1 MEYFMKKTL
10 HTVVLIFGVFTMG
23 VVSGNNLFGQNN
35 GTKNY
40 DSLALENVSSEDLLK
55 LKEDIEGQKTKL
67 ETERLQLLDKGLKQ
81 SKEYL
86 EKVSVSSTSTA
97 LVLLQRAE
105 YLLYALNDNFQTL
118 VDSISVE
125 NAKRLA
131 EWDRMKEDKR
141 QAWISQGKKDKEL
154 DELLDG
160 IEPPKQFPEPE
171 MDYSDVSKTYQQL
184 IESYPESQYVVDAM
198 YNIAYIREQEG
209 NQLRSRALTFPDQE
223 TRWKQEADKK
233 QREALK
239 MYQDL
244 AIRFPDSKYAPEAYN
259 RIAEYYFVR
268 GGDADL
274 QRAIKNYSKVLD
286 YPTAERFPEA
296 VYKLAWTHYRLGNY
310 PQAISYFTYLID
322 DVDSAKYYNNE
333 TQELDVEALVYI
345 GISFNRWAE
354 QIDLAQGTNEGGY
367 RLIKSY
373 IDEAKLSDKRYAPE
387 IMWQLGE
394 SYNLEQKD
402 TLALYAYKS
411 MIQNYPL
418 FWRAP
423 DAQYKIIQTY
433 DRLSRAVTDKVI
445 AKTLLDSVL
454 DNRYKLYNAYKP
466 NSEWSKSQ
474 EDKEIVAK
482 GNRMARDVLVE
493 NIYYFYGEAQA
504 SNDLGDWKVA
514 MDFSREFIKYFP
526 VDTNAYFF
534 HYNLAF
540 IQYRFFGLLDSA
552 YEDYVKVAT
561 IYPQDLYRYNAA
573 MTAYTIADSLYRKA
587 PYKKPANAPAD
598 SIIPLSSGEEKL
610 VDAINSYARIFSDTV
625 SSYPVDSLQ
634 NAKPVMGVPGKKTP
648 DFLAYAGQIYYN
660 HNNFGRSG
668 QYFNTIVTR
677 YPNSDKAQISQQY
690 LMQTYYDRKDFR
702 SSEIVAQRLLTSSV
716 SSKEQKEQ
724 ATNVI
729 FYSIYKRG
737 EDFQTNKE
745 SAKAAREFQ
754 RAYEEGTRIGYQKRD
769 DRALALFKSGIEYNN
784 SKELRRS
791 IKSYEMYADSFADL
805 KDAPN
810 ALWNVQSTYADLKE
824 MKAAAKT
831 AERLA
836 DNYPNYSVNKG
847 AATAEIALYNAEYYL
862 EQAAKHSNAL
872 GDSTDAKAM
881 NNEAIRVSEKF
892 VQRYPKSEYASTMD
906 FGIANLYFLV
916 GDEESAYKKY
926 RQFAA
931 TFPNDKRNVQSL
943 YDVGMNHL
951 RKNRRTEAT
960 AAFRDAIKKSDD
972 LKKINLDFNRYF
984 SSEAA
989 YELARMRYEDFAKIQ
1004 LKEPGVEY
1012 KEEMK
1017 IAIVKELMTLY
1028 EAVTSYAQIRT
1039 YEATYYRGLVREEVG
1054 DALATKQFQQEKDLV
1069 KYIQAQKD
1077 AYSVAS
1083 GAYRGA
1089 VEEYKN
1095 AYAFLDKAY
1104 EKFETDK
1111 KTLLDSISR
1120 VYPKSP
1126 DSAQMV
1132 FKWSWEGKTAK
1143 EKEYSLARQQELA
1156 IQYRDLARSKISR
1169 ILYAVAN
1176 SKKLILDTY
1185 LSAPLPKE
1193 ILPGTL
1199 DYISYQQQIL
1209 AKAVYPSVT
1218 DAIQAF
1224 ETAVREMDS
1233 LGINDKYTS
1242 ECRRNIVRFTG
1253 IVPGELAKLSFVTMQ
1268 LYTENSDHYRTVVAG
1283 GENYIDK
1290 KTGKDFYT
1298 IFYEIPIDMNTFI
1311 SQFAKPIGE
1320 QAVKTYALAVKQA
1333 KEKNLFDEDARQIQR
1348 EMFDFAYQFAKLN
1361 YQEADTADKYYK
1373 GYEAEYFK
1381 KQSDETFAYLSEA
1394 SATYSQVLGF
1404 AKENARSVLEEA
1416 FNSAESLELVKL
1428 VQDPKG
1434 AEGDNIAVTNDQG
1447 TKRIL
1452 SLLGKY
1458 DQYYAKLLQLKSLKR
1473 TYASN
1478 YDDWFSNNKF
1488 FDSWQTPA
1496 YSDINWYNA
1505 APPSSSEIVVHAVL
1519 DTNFAYPLWLG
1530 LGQSVVKPVLP
1541 KYVPPSEIVPV
1552 DTAALGSMTD
1562 SSMTDS
1568 STSNIPANSDSA
1580 AVDTS
1585 QTQSYIYDTRSM
1597 ADTWVLQDSSSKP
1610 VYTQDMIKK
1619 QLDTATVVYF
1629 RKTFTIAGN
1638 PQEGKL
1644 FIAADGSYD
1653 FYLNGVFIGSGLQEK
1668 PDVKGDSLDVQYLLQ
1683 ENFVQGT
1690 NVLAIA
1696 LKDIETPKEHHG
1708 IRLFME
1714 VSEVEDIAAQFAD
1727 PPLPPNEQ
1735 LKESLF
1741 RRGRVIRSR

>member
-1 MEYFMKKTL
+1 MKKVL
-10 HTVVLIFGVFTMG
+10 HTTVLFLSVFTMG
-23 VVSGNNLFGQNN
+23 VVSGGFLLAQDHV
-35 GTKNY
+35 TKHY

-55 LKEDIEGQKTKL
+55 LKEDIEGQKSKL

-105 YLLYALNDNFQTL
+105 YLLYSLNDNFQTI
-118 VDSISVE
+118 VDSISIE
-125 NAKRLA
+125 NAKRLG
-131 EWDRMKEDKR
+131 EWDRMREEKR
-141 QAWISQGKKDKEL
+141 QQWIAQGKKDKEL
-154 DELLDG
+154 EELLDG
-160 IEPPKQFPEPE
+160 IEPPNQFPEPE
-171 MDYSDVSKTYQQL
+171 MDYSDVSKTYQKL

-209 NQLRSRALTFPDQE
+209 NQLRSRALTFPEQE
-223 TRWKQEADKK
+223 TRWKQESEKK
-233 QREALK
+233 LREALK
-239 MYQDL
+239 IYQDL

-259 RIAEYYFVR
+259 RIAEFYFVR

-274 QRAIKNYSKVLD
+274 ERAIKNYSKVMD

-373 IDEAKLSDKRYAPE
+373 IDEAKLNEKRYAPE

-411 MIQNYPL
+411 LVQNYPQ

-423 DAQYKIIQTY
+423 DAQYKIVSTY
-433 DRLSRAVTDKVI
+433 DRLSRAVTDKAI

-454 DNRYKLYNAYKP
+454 ENRYKLYNAYKP
-466 NSEWSKSQ
+466 NSDWSKAQ

-504 SNDLGDWKVA
+504 SNDLGDWKIA

-561 IYPQDLYRYNAA
+561 LYPQDLYRYNAA

-587 PYKKPANAPAD
+587 PYKKPVNAPAD
-598 SIIPLSSGEEKL
+598 SIIPLSSGEENL
-610 VDAINSYARIFSDTV
+610 IDAINSYARIFSDTV
-625 SSYPVDSLQ
+625 TQYPVDSLQ
-634 NAKPVMGVPGKKTP
+634 NLKPVMGVPGKKTP

-690 LMQTYYDRKDFR
+690 LMQTYYDRKDYR
-702 SSEIVAQRLLTSSV
+702 SSEIVAKRLLESTV

-745 SAKAAREFQ
+745 PAKAAREFQ
-754 RAYEEGTRIGYQKRD
+754 RAYEEGTRIGYSKRD
-769 DRALALFKSGIEYNN
+769 DRALSLFKSGIEYNN
-784 SKELRRS
+784 SKELKRS
-791 IKSYEMYADSFADL
+791 ISAYEMYADSFPDL

-810 ALWNVQSTYADLKE
+810 ALWNVQATYADLKE
-824 MKAAAKT
+824 MKSAAKT

-836 DNYPNYSVNKG
+836 DTYPNYSVNKG
-847 AATAEIALYNAEYYL
+847 AVTAEIALYNAEYYV
-862 EQAAKHSNAL
+862 EQAAKRANAQ
-872 GDSTDAKAM
+872 GDSTEGKAM
-881 NNEAIRVSEKF
+881 NTEAIRISEKF
-892 VQRYPKSEYASTMD
+892 VKRYPKSEYASTMD
-906 FGIANLYFLV
+906 FGVANLYFLI
-916 GDEESAYKKY
+916 GDEERAYQKY

-960 AAFRDAIKKSDD
+960 SAFRDALKKSDD
-972 LKKINLDFNRYF
+972 LKKINLDFNKYF

-989 YELARMRYEDFAKIQ
+989 YELARMRYEDFAKIH
-1004 LKEPGVEY
+1004 LKEPGVEH

-1017 IAIVKELMTLY
+1017 ISIVKELMTLY

-1104 EKFETDK
+1104 EKFAADEK
-1111 KTLLDSISR
+1111 ELRDSINAL
-1120 VYPKSP
+1120 YPNSA

-1132 FKWSWEGKTAK
+1132 FKWTWEGKTAK
-1143 EKEYSLARQQELA
+1143 EKEFSLQRQQQLA
-1156 IQYRDLARSKISR
+1156 VQYRDLARSKISR

-1209 AKAVYPSVT
+1209 VKAVFPAVN
-1218 DAIQAF
+1218 DAILAF

-1233 LGINDKYTS
+1233 LGISDKYTS

-1253 IVPGELAKLSFVTMQ
+1253 IVPGELAKLSFITMQ
-1268 LYTENSDHYRTVVAG
+1268 LYTQNSDHYREVVAG

-1298 IFYEIPIDMNTFI
+1298 IFYEIPLDMNTFI
-1311 SQFAKPIGE
+1311 SQFAKPIAE
-1320 QAVKTYALAVKQA
+1320 QAIKTYATAVKQA

-1348 EMFDFAYQFAKLN
+1348 EMFEFAYQFARLN

-1381 KQSDETFAYLSEA
+1381 NQSDEAFLYYSEA
-1394 SATYSQVLGF
+1394 SATYSQVLSF
-1404 AKENARSVLEEA
+1404 ARENARSLLEEA
-1416 FNSAESLELVKL
+1416 FNSATTLELVKL
-1428 VQDPKG
+1428 KQDPNG
-1434 AEGDNIAVTNDQG
+1434 LEGDNIAVTNDQG

-1458 DQYYAKLLQLKSLKR
+1458 DQYYAKLLQLKSLTR

-1478 YDDWFSNNKF
+1478 YDDWLSNNKF
-1488 FDSWQTPA
+1488 FESWQTPA
-1496 YSDINWYNA
+1496 YSDLGWYNA
-1505 APPSSSEIVVHAVL
+1505 APPPNTEIAAHAIL
-1519 DTNFAYPLWLG
+1519 DTNFAYPLWIG
-1530 LGQSVVKPVLP
+1530 LGQSVVKPPLP
-1541 KYVPPSEIVPV
+1541 KYVPPIIVEPV
-1552 DTAALGSMTD
+1552 DTSITETLAD
-1562 SSMTDS
+1562 SAGIAPVIT
-1568 STSNIPANSDSA
+1568 DSA
-1580 AVDTS
+1580 AVVDS
-1585 QTQSYIYDTRSM
+1585 NETQSYIRG
-1597 ADTWVLQDSSSKP
+1597 ARLIGGTWVLQDTSVKP
-1610 VYTQDMIKK
+1610 VYTQDMIKR
-1619 QLDTATVVYF
+1619 QLDTAKIVYF
-1629 RKTFTIAGN
+1629 RKSFNIAGN
-1638 PQEGKL
+1638 PQEGKMY
-1644 FIAADGSYD
+1644 IAADGEYD
-1653 FYLNGVFIGSGLQEK
+1653 FYLNGVLIGSQQQEN
-1668 PDVKGDSLDVQYLLQ
+1668 PDVKGDSLDLHYLLQ

-1690 NVLAIA
+1690 NILAIVS
-1696 LKDIETPKEHHG
+1696 KDLETPKEHYG
-1708 IRLFME
+1708 IRLFLE
-1714 VSEVEDIAAQFAD
+1714 VNEVEDITAQFAD
-1727 PPLPPNEQ
+1727 PPLPPNDQ
-1735 LKESLF
+1735 LRELLI
-1741 RRGRVIRSR
+1741 RRARVVRSR

>member
-1 MEYFMKKTL
+1 MKKTSY
-10 HTVVLIFGVFTMG
+10 TVFLFLSAFAAGL
-23 VVSGNNLFGQNN
+23 VSGDRIFSQDQ
-35 GTKNY
+35 TSKNY

-55 LKEDIEGQKTKL
+55 LKEEIEGQKSKL
-67 ETERLQLLDKGLKQ
+67 ETERLELLEKGLKQ
-81 SKEYL
+81 SKDYL
-86 EKVSVSSTSTA
+86 EKVSVSSSSTA

-105 YLLYALNDNFQTL
+105 YLVSVLNDNFQTI
-118 VDSISVE
+118 VDSIATE
-125 NAKRLA
+125 NAARLA
-131 EWDRMKEDKR
+131 EWDRQREEKR
-141 QAWISQGKKDKEL
+141 QGWIAEGKKDKEL
-154 DELLDG
+154 EELLDG
-160 IEPPKQFPEPE
+160 IEPPQTFPEPE
-171 MDYSDVSKTYQQL
+171 MDYADILKTYQQL

-209 NQLRSRALTFPDQE
+209 NQLRSRALTFPEQE
-223 TRWKQEADKK
+223 SRWKQESDRK

-239 MYQDL
+239 IYQDL

-259 RIAEYYFVR
+259 RIAEFYFVR

-274 QRAIKNYSKVLD
+274 QKAIKNYSKVLD

-322 DVDSAKYYNNE
+322 DVDSSKYYNNE

-373 IDEAKLSDKRYAPE
+373 IDEAKLTDKRYAPE

-411 MIQNYPL
+411 MVMNYPL

-423 DAQYKIIQTY
+423 DAQYKIIATY
-433 DRLSRAVTDKVI
+433 DRLSRAVTDKTI
-445 AKTLLDSVL
+445 AKSLLDSVI

-466 NSEWSKSQ
+466 SSDWSKAQ

-493 NIYYFYGEAQA
+493 NIFYFYGEAQA
-504 SNDLGDWKVA
+504 SNELNDWKIA

-625 SSYPVDSLQ
+625 SQYPVDSLG
-634 NAKPVMGVPGKKTP
+634 NLKPVMGTPGKKTP
-648 DFLAYAGQIYYN
+648 DFLAYAGQIYHN
-660 HNNFGRSG
+660 HNDFARSG

-702 SSEIVAQRLLTSSV
+702 SSEIVAIRLLNSEV

-724 ATNVI
+724 AKNVI

-737 EDFQTNKE
+737 EEFQANKE
-745 SAKAAREFQ
+745 PAKAAREFQ
-754 RAYEEGTRIGYQKRD
+754 RAFEEGTRIGYNKRD
-769 DRALALFKSGIEYNN
+769 DRALSLFKSGIEYGN
-784 SKELRRS
+784 SKELKRS
-791 IKSYEMYADSFADL
+791 IHSFEMYADSFPDL

-824 MKAAAKT
+824 MKPAAKIS
-831 AERLA
+831 ERLS
-836 DNYPNYSVNKG
+836 DNYPNYSVNDG

-862 EQAAKHSNAL
+862 EQAAKRANAQ
-872 GDSTDAKAM
+872 GDSTEGKAM

-892 VQRYPKSEYASTMD
+892 VKRYPKSEYASTMD
-906 FGIANLYFLV
+906 FGVANLYFLV
-916 GDEESAYKKY
+916 GEEEKAYQKY

-960 AAFRDAIKKSDD
+960 SAFRDALKKSDD
-972 LKKINLDFNRYF
+972 LKRINLDFNKYF

-1028 EAVTSYAQIRT
+1028 EAVTGYAQIRT
-1039 YEATYYRGLVREEVG
+1039 YEATYYRGLVREEAG
-1054 DALATKQFQQEKDLV
+1054 DALATKQFAVERDLV
-1069 KYIQAQKD
+1069 KQIQAQKD
-1077 AYSVAS
+1077 AYFVAS
-1083 GAYRGA
+1083 QAYRGA

-1095 AYAFLDKAY
+1095 AYTFLDKAN
-1104 EKFETDK
+1104 EKFAGDQK
-1111 KTLLDSISR
+1111 AILDSTTR
-1120 VYPKSP
+1120 LFPNNA

-1132 FKWSWEGKTAK
+1132 FKWAWEGKTAK
-1143 EKEYSLARQQELA
+1143 EKEFSKARQQELA

-1176 SKKLILDTY
+1176 AKKLILEAY
-1185 LSAPLPKE
+1185 LNAPLPKE
-1193 ILPGTL
+1193 IAPGTL

-1209 AKAVYPSVT
+1209 AKAVLPAVN
-1218 DAIQAF
+1218 DAIAAF
-1224 ETAVREMDS
+1224 ETAVKEMDS

-1242 ECRRNIVRFTG
+1242 ECQRNIVRFTG
-1253 IVPGELAKLSFVTMQ
+1253 IVPSELAKLSFVTMQ
-1268 LYTENSDHYRTVVAG
+1268 LYTQNSDHYREVVAG

-1290 KTGKDFYT
+1290 PTGKDFYT
-1298 IFYEIPIDMNTFI
+1298 IFYEIPIDMNTYI

-1320 QAVKTYALAVKQA
+1320 QAVKTYAAAVKLA
-1333 KEKNLFDEDARQIQR
+1333 KTRNLFNEDARQIQR
-1348 EMFDFAYQFAKLN
+1348 EMFEFAYQFARLN
-1361 YQEADTADKYYK
+1361 YAEADTADKYYK

-1381 KQSDETFAYLSEA
+1381 KQSDETFIYLSEA
-1394 SATYSQVLGF
+1394 SATYSQVLAF
-1404 AKENARSVLEEA
+1404 ARENARSVLEEA
-1416 FNSAESLELVKL
+1416 FNSASDLELVKL
-1428 VQDPKG
+1428 EQDPNG
-1434 AEGDNIAVTNDQG
+1434 LEGDNIAITNDQS

-1458 DQYYAKLLQLKSLKR
+1458 DQYYAKLLQLKSQTR

-1488 FDSWQTPA
+1488 FDSWQTPV
-1496 YSDINWYNA
+1496 YNDLSWYNA
-1505 APPSSSEIVVHAVL
+1505 ASPPNTAIVPHAVL
-1519 DTNFAYPLWLG
+1519 DTNFSYPLWLG
-1530 LGQSVVKPVLP
+1530 LGQSVVKPELP
-1541 KYVPPSEIVPV
+1541 KYVPPSEVIPV
-1552 DTAALGSMTD
+1552 DTAMSEPVTG
-1562 SSMTDS
+1562 
-1568 STSNIPANSDSA
+1568 DSA
-1580 AVDTS
+1580 VTDGISDTTATES
-1585 QTQSYIYDTRSM
+1585 TTDTTQTQSYLADARLIGDVWVVQDTSIR
-1597 ADTWVLQDSSSKP
+1597 P

-1619 QLDTATVVYF
+1619 QLDTAKIVYF
-1629 RKTFTIAGN
+1629 RKTFNIAGN
-1638 PQEGKL
+1638 PQGGRL
-1644 FIAADGSYD
+1644 YIAVDGGYD
-1653 FYLNGVFIGSGLQEK
+1653 FYMNGSFIGSSLQEN
-1668 PDVKGDSLDVQYLLQ
+1668 PDIKGDSLDVHDLFP
-1683 ENFVQGT
+1683 ENFVQGKNT
-1690 NVLAIA
+1690 LAIA
-1696 LKDIETPKEHHG
+1696 LKDVDTPAEHYG
-1708 IRLFME
+1708 IRLFLE
-1714 VSEVEDIAAQFAD
+1714 VTEVEDITAQFAD

-1741 RRGRVIRSR
+1741 RRGRVIQSR

>member
-1 MEYFMKKTL
+1 MKKTL
-10 HTVVLIFGVFTMG
+10 HTAVLFIGAFALSIIFGDR
-23 VVSGNNLFGQNN
+23 LWAQNS
-35 GTKNY
+35 TSKNY

-55 LKEDIEGQKTKL
+55 LKEDIESQKTKL

-86 EKVSVSSTSTA
+86 EKVSISSTSTA

-105 YLLYALNDNFQTL
+105 YLFYSLNDKFQTI
-118 VDSISVE
+118 VDSNATE
-125 NAKRLA
+125 NAIRLA
-131 EWDRMKEDKR
+131 EWDRKKEEKR
-141 QAWISQGKKDKEL
+141 QEWIAQGKKDKEL
-154 DELLDG
+154 EELLDA
-160 IEPPKQFPEPE
+160 IEPPKQSPEPE
-171 MDYSDVSKTYQQL
+171 MDYSEVLKTYQQL
-184 IESYPESQYVVDAM
+184 IESHPESQYVVDAM
-198 YNIAYIREQEG
+198 YGIAFIREQEG
-209 NQLRSRALTFPDQE
+209 NQLRSRALAYPEQE
-223 TRWKQEADKK
+223 TRWKQESEKK

-259 RIAEYYFVR
+259 RIAEFYFLK

-296 VYKLAWTHYRLGNY
+296 LYKLAWTHYRLGNY

-322 DVDSAKYYNNE
+322 DVDSSKYYNNE
-333 TQELDVEALVYI
+333 IPATLDEEALVYI

-373 IDEAKLSDKRYAPE
+373 IDEAKLTDKRYAPE

-411 MIQNYPL
+411 LVHSYPF

-423 DAQYKIIQTY
+423 DAQYKVVQTY
-433 DRLSRAVTDKVI
+433 DRLSRSVTDRAV
-445 AKTLLDSVL
+445 AKSLLDSVL
-454 DNRYKLYNAYKP
+454 ENRYKLYNAYKP
-466 NSEWSKSQ
+466 NSEWSKAQ

-504 SNDLGDWKVA
+504 SNDLADWKIA
-514 MDFSREFIKYFP
+514 MDFSREFIRYFP

-598 SIIPLSSGEEKL
+598 SIIPLTPGEEKL

-625 SSYPVDSLQ
+625 SQYPVDSLT
-634 NAKPVMGVPGKKTP
+634 NLKPVMGIPGKKTP

-690 LMQTYYDRKDFR
+690 LMQTYYDQKDFR
-702 SSEIVAQRLLTSSV
+702 SAEIVAARLFNNAT

-724 ATNVI
+724 AKNVI

-737 EDFQTNKE
+737 EEFQAKKE
-745 SAKAAREFQ
+745 PAKAAREFQ
-754 RAYEEGTRIGYQKRD
+754 RAFEEGTRIGYTKRD

-784 SKELRRS
+784 SKELKRS
-791 IKSYEMYADSFADL
+791 IRSYEMYADSFPDL

-810 ALWNVQSTYADLKE
+810 ALWNVQATYAELKE
-824 MKAAAKT
+824 MKPAAKT

-836 DNYPNYSVNKG
+836 DNYPAYSVNNG

-862 EQAAKHSNAL
+862 EQAAKRSNAQ
-872 GDSTDAKAM
+872 GDTVDAKAM
-881 NNEAIRVSEKF
+881 NMEAIRVSEKF
-892 VQRYPKSEYASTMD
+892 VKRYPKSEYASTMD
-906 FGIANLYFLV
+906 FGVANLYFLI
-916 GDEESAYKKY
+916 GDEERAYQKY

-931 TFPNDKRNVQSL
+931 TFPNDKRNVQAL

-960 AAFRDAIKKSDD
+960 AAFRDGLKKSDD
-972 LKKINLDFNRYF
+972 LKKLNLDFNKYY

-1028 EAVTSYAQIRT
+1028 EAVTNYAQIRT
-1039 YEATYYRGLVREEVG
+1039 YEATYYRGLVREEAG
-1054 DALATKQFQQEKDLV
+1054 DALATKQFKQEKDLV
-1069 KYIQAQKD
+1069 KQIQAQKD

-1095 AYAFLDKAY
+1095 AYSFLDKAY
-1104 EKFETDK
+1104 QKFETEAKELRDSLNVVY
-1111 KTLLDSISR
+1111 KTN
-1120 VYPKSP
+1120 P
-1126 DSAQMV
+1126 DSAQLV
-1132 FKWSWEGKTAK
+1132 FKGIWEGRTAK
-1143 EKEYSLARQQELA
+1143 EKEFSKARQVELA
-1156 IQYRDLARSKISR
+1156 LEYRDLAKSKISR

-1176 SKKLILDTY
+1176 AKKLILDTY
-1185 LSAPLPKE
+1185 LNAPLPTV
-1193 ILPGTL
+1193 IQPGTL
-1199 DYISYQQQIL
+1199 DYVSYQQQLL
-1209 AKAVYPSVT
+1209 AKAVQPAVL
-1218 DAIQAF
+1218 DAIKAF
-1224 ETAVREMDS
+1224 ETAVKEMDS
-1233 LGINDKYTS
+1233 LDINDKYTS

-1268 LYTENSDHYRTVVAG
+1268 LYTENSDHYREIVAG
-1283 GENYIDK
+1283 GENYVDK
-1290 KTGKDFYT
+1290 KTKKDFYT
-1298 IFYEIPIDMNTFI
+1298 IFYEVPIDMNTFI

-1320 QAVKTYALAVKQA
+1320 QTVKMYFAAVKQA
-1333 KEKNLFDEDARQIQR
+1333 KEKKLFEEDARQIQR
-1348 EMFDFAYQFAKLN
+1348 ELFEFAYQFASLN

-1381 KQSDETFAYLSEA
+1381 KKSDESFIYLSEA

-1404 AKENARSVLEEA
+1404 ARENARSILEEA
-1416 FNSAESLELVKL
+1416 FNSATELELVKL
-1428 VQDPKG
+1428 EQDPKG
-1434 AEGDNIAVTNDQG
+1434 VEGDNIAVTNDPG

-1458 DQYYAKLLQLKSLKR
+1458 DQYYAKLLQLKSSTR

-1478 YDDWFSNNKF
+1478 YEDWFSTNKYA
-1488 FDSWQTPA
+1488 DSWQTPA
-1496 YSDINWYNA
+1496 YNDLSWYNA
-1505 APPSSSEIVVHAVL
+1505 APPPHTAIVAHAVL
-1519 DTNFAYPLWLG
+1519 DTNFSYPLWLG
-1530 LGQSVVKPVLP
+1530 LGQTFTKPELP
-1541 KYVPPSEIVPV
+1541 KYVPPSDIIPA
-1552 DTAALGSMTD
+1552 DTAA
-1562 SSMTDS
+1562 
-1568 STSNIPANSDSA
+1568 SNVTKDTAL
-1580 AVDTS
+1580 VDTS
-1585 QTQSYIYDTRSM
+1585 STKSYISNSRSLSEAWVIQDTS
-1597 ADTWVLQDSSSKP
+1597 VKP
-1610 VYTQDMIKK
+1610 VYTQDAIKK
-1619 QLDTATVVYF
+1619 FMDTAKVVYF
-1629 RKTFTIAGN
+1629 RKNFTIAGN
-1638 PQEGKL
+1638 PQGGRMY
-1644 FIAADGSYD
+1644 IAADGGYD
-1653 FYLNGVFIGSGLQEK
+1653 FYLNGVLIGSSLQEK
-1668 PDVKGDSLDVQYLLQ
+1668 PDSKGDSLDIHDLFP
-1683 ENFVQGT
+1683 ENFVQGR
-1690 NVLAIA
+1690 NILAVA
-1696 LKDIETPKEHHG
+1696 LRDNETPKEHYG
-1708 IRLFME
+1708 IRLFLE
-1714 VSEVEDIAAQFAD
+1714 VNEVEDIAAQFAD